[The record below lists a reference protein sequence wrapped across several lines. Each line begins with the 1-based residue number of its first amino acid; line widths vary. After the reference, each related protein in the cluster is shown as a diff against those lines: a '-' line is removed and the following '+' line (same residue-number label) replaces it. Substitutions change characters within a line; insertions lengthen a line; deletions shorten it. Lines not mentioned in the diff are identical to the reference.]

1 MPGSRKNYM
10 ARFGIV
16 SGQTLL
22 SLVISRLRIDAWGE
36 FRADL
41 RCGGCFIRD
50 TTRAYSTPFP
60 VNRSEIATLGTLAYS
75 WSQISA
81 YLRHA
86 RVIFD
91 EKDLKAV
98 AWAIDET
105 IFPASRRK

>member
-1 MPGSRKNYM
+1 MLG
-10 ARFGIV
+10 V
-16 SGQTLL
+16 SFEL
-22 SLVISRLRIDAWGE
+22 ISDVEAV
-36 FRADL
+36 
-41 RCGGCFIRD
+41 FIRD